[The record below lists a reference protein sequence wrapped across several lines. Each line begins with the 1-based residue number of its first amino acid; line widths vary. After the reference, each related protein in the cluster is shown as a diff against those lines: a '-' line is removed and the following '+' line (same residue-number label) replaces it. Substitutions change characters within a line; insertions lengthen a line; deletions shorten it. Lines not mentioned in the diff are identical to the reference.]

1 MYTHQLVL
9 QFYKE
14 DKKKVVRFF
23 ILSSIIPTLLMVIL
37 CYTPVGMIFMQ
48 RIMGADEQL
57 SITTLA
63 VLKFFIIKTLI
74 FPWVDFLNGFLMLS
88 RKTTRML
95 LAQVANLI
103 VVVIT
108 LIIFVRLWPEQNG
121 INGSIAASIG
131 EFAGFIIVAV
141 IVYLM
146 SDHYNKRRRLKRKSS

>member
-9 QFYKE
+9 QFYKV

-108 LIIFVRLWPEQNG
+108 LIIFVRL
-121 INGSIAASIG
+121 
-131 EFAGFIIVAV
+131 
-141 IVYLM
+141 
-146 SDHYNKRRRLKRKSS
+146 